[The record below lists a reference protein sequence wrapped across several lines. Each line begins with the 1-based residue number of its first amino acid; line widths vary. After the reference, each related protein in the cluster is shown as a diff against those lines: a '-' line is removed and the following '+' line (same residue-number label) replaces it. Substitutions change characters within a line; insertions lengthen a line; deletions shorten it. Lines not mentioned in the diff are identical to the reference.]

1 MGSSTHELETA
12 IAAGLAGLAGSPPLA
27 LAFERAA
34 KNGRGHLTFTAR
46 FALSARPAL
55 EAAIVQR
62 PLIRGF
68 VVEDMRLERS
78 DGEVLVAGTVAI
90 PAEEPAEPG

>member
-12 IAAGLAGLAGSPPLA
+12 IAAGLAGIAGSPPLA

-34 KNGRGHLTFTAR
+34 KSGRGHLTFTAR

-55 EAAIVQR
+55 EAAIMQR
-62 PLIRGF
+62 PRIRGF
-68 VVEDMRLERS
+68 AVENMKLERS
-78 DGEVLVAGTVAI
+78 DGEVQITGTVAI
-90 PAEEPAEPG
+90 PAEEPAE